1 MAFVKKRRKRHH
13 MECPRCFAYIRA
25 DSRKCKHCA
34 YTFKSAGKYLV
45 DKIKQALKIDRAFS
59 ISREKTRSAAQNF
72 FTRKEI
78 ESLTRFDNVHI
89 LMLMKLDDIS
99 LLDEMALIELGE
111 TIMSMNKH

>member
-1 MAFVKKRRKRHH
+1 M
-13 MECPRCFAYIRA
+13 
-25 DSRKCKHCA
+25 
-34 YTFKSAGKYLV
+34 V